1 MQLQEFIHNVETLRG
16 NILSQARHY
25 IVDADDAEDV
35 VQEVLLKLWVAKDKI
50 PDGGHMR
57 NMASVVCRN
66 VALNKIRDTK
76 HNYTIDKADFVVHTS
91 TPHSQL
97 VEQEDRERLTR
108 CIRTLNDRHR
118 AIIRMRNV
126 ENMSYI
132 EIAQVLGTT
141 ESSVRGM
148 ISKARLE
155 LLKLMKGT
163 L

>member
-1 MQLQEFIHNVETLRG
+1 MQLQEFIHNVERLRD
-16 NILSQARHY
+16 NILGQARHY

-50 PDGGHMR
+50 PDGVHMR
-57 NMASVVCRN
+57 NMAAVVCRN
-66 VALNKIRDTK
+66 VALNKLRDAK
-76 HNYTIDKADFVVHTS
+76 HSYTIDKADLVVQMS
-91 TPHSQL
+91 DPHSRL
-97 VEQEDRERLTR
+97 VEQEDRERLVR
-108 CIRTLNDRHR
+108 CIQTLNDRHR

-126 ENMSYI
+126 ENMSYV